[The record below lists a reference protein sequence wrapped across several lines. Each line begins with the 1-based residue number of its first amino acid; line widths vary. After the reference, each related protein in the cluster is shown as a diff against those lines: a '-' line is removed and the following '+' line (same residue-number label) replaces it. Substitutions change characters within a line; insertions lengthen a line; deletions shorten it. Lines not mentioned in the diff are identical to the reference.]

1 MVKDSIAASMERIKN
16 ENENMRTWEENMV
29 RRSGY
34 HVDGKN
40 IYRDAVVD
48 STIGKT
54 YYESGENV
62 RKLWERDY
70 SEPIIVNSE
79 SELSASV
86 AKAKTFFPADAIT
99 TYKDNKGNFVLRIA
113 EPVTSSSID
122 KEVGAMLRYPLKLRF
137 ENKLIKNKKLT
148 NL

>member
-1 MVKDSIAASMERIKN
+1 MNGCVNKN
-16 ENENMRTWEENMV
+16 KEFYSLAKEHGIDGEELELIIHKYWNE
-29 RRSGY
+29 G
-34 HVDGKN
+34 GK
-40 IYRDAVVD
+40 VD
-48 STIGKT
+48 SFPSTLYISEQLGIGKT

-62 RKLWERDY
+62 RKLWEKDY

-122 KEVGAMLRYPLKLRF
+122 KEIQDILAKASRDSQGRL
-137 ENKLIKNKKLT
+137 
-148 NL
+148 